1 MSRPLLTSRDWFG
14 KVSAAAVLG
23 FTLTLALTCTFA
35 TLVSTDADVFSA
47 QRQLAMWLASPIW
60 CAILG
65 LCFLF
70 RSSARAWA
78 YWVHAPSL
86 RSTQQVVF
94 LVQPAGAPVV
104 ARVPAWLMV

>member
-78 YWVHAPSL
+78 WLALANLLAWAIYA
-86 RSTQQVVF
+86 
-94 LVQPAGAPVV
+94 A
-104 ARVPAWLMV
+104 ARLLLG

>member
-1 MSRPLLTSRDWFG
+1 MSRPPLTSRDWFG
-14 KVSAAAVLG
+14 KASAAAVLG

-35 TLVSTDADVFSA
+35 TLFSTDADVFSA

-70 RSSARAWA
+70 RSGARAWA
-78 YWVHAPSL
+78 CLAL
-86 RSTQQVVF
+86 AN
-94 LVQPAGAPVV
+94 LGAWAFYV
-104 ARVPAWLMV
+104 AARLLLG

>member
-14 KVSAAAVLG
+14 KASAATVLG
-23 FTLTLALTCTFA
+23 FPLTTALTCTFA
-35 TLVSTDADVFSA
+35 TLFSTDADAFSA

-70 RSSARAWA
+70 RSGVRAWVWLA
-78 YWVHAPSL
+78 LANLAAWALYA
-86 RSTQQVVF
+86 
-94 LVQPAGAPVV
+94 V
-104 ARVPAWLMV
+104 ARLLLG